1 MTAFRAALGS
11 LMLVPFAAAAAAPPI
26 NVEAV
31 YPEAHALYMD
41 LHRHPELSGHE
52 ERTAANLAAR
62 LRALGFQVTEHIGG
76 AGIVAILANGAGP
89 RVMLRTE
96 LDALPVEEKTGLPY
110 ASREPNVMH
119 ACGHDLHMAAL
130 VATAAIMAGSKSA
143 WHGTLMLVG
152 QPAEETVSG
161 AQKMIDDGLFKRFA
175 RPDVG
180 IALHV
185 TNDYAAGQVA
195 ITPGVES
202 TNSDNLSITVFGRGG
217 HGAYPQTT
225 VDPIVLA
232 SRIVLD
238 FQTIVSR
245 EVRPGATAIITVGA
259 LHAGTVG
266 NVIPDQAVM
275 RLTVR
280 TYEPDVRR
288 HVLEAIARIAQ
299 ADAQAAGAPRAPLIE
314 LQDAADAVYN
324 DPGLAQRLRAAL
336 ERSLGKEHVV
346 SGTPVMSSEDYSRF
360 VIAGVPSLYMQLGGA
375 DPQELARAKA
385 AGTSLPSNHSPL
397 FAPDVDPSLHTAIS
411 TEVAALRYLFANTK
425 S

>member
-89 RVMLRTE
+89 KVMLRTE

-324 DPGLAQRLRAAL
+324 DPGLSQRLRAAL